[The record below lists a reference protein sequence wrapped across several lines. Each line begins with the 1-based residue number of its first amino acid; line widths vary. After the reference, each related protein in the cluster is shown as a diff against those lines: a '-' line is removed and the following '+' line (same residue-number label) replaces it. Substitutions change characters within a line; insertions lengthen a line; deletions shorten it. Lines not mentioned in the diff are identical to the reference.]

1 MGKNFIDFIYNNPDA
16 GNIKKS
22 VMIIKKKVVNDD
34 TESLETHIQRKF
46 VDDNLYNHVRN
57 NE

>member
-22 VMIIKKKVVNDD
+22 VMMIKKKVVNDD
-34 TESLETHIQRKF
+34 TESLETHI
-46 VDDNLYNHVRN
+46 
-57 NE
+57 